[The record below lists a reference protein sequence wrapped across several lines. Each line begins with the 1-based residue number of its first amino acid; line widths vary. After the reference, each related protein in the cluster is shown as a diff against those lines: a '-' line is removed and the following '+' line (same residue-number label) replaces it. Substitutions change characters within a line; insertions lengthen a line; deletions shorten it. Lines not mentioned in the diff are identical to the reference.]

1 MRPRRLLLPVAALI
15 WGCPFVTAGAA
26 DTAAAGAARSAWFGE
41 LHVHTANSI
50 DAYGM
55 GGVRAT
61 PDDAYRY
68 GKGAAIAH
76 PLGYP
81 IRLTSGPLD
90 FVAVT
95 DHAEYFGVLPAL
107 ADPEHPL
114 AKDSSMDDP
123 IAAMVAMFTDALTG
137 GRPGAELDPE
147 AVVRDAWHGTVE
159 AAERHNE
166 PGRFTT
172 FVAYE
177 YTSMPSFAN
186 LHRNVIFAGTEVP
199 AVPFGAYHSP
209 NPEDLWT
216 WLDAQRARGMDALA
230 IPHNSNWSRG
240 LMFARTKYEG
250 GPLDAAYAEQ
260 RMRNEPLM
268 EITQVKGTSETHP
281 LLSPNDEWA
290 GFEIWEKS
298 TTQLDA
304 EGGMQLAEG
313 ATTGAYA
320 RDALRAGLEMEAEQ
334 GINPYAFGFI
344 GASDGHNAAG
354 SFEEDNYFGKLGDGS
369 PQLRG
374 SVPGQSGDGLAALP
388 TAMALEWGASGLAGV
403 WAEENS
409 RESIFA
415 ALRRKE
421 TFATSGPRIRLRFF
435 AGYGLPPD
443 LADRGDAPALAD
455 ADGVPMGSDLRR
467 ADGEPSAG
475 EREGLAPRMKEPS
488 FFLWALRDPNSA
500 WLQRGQVVKLWLEE
514 GESRERV
521 FDVVC
526 SDGLSPDPE
535 THRCPDNGA
544 GVNLADCSYSQDK
557 GAVELAT
564 VWRDPGFDPA
574 QRATYYARVLENP
587 TCRWSTWD
595 AIRAGVAPTTA
606 EAPTIQERAWS
617 SPIAYRP

>member
-1 MRPRRLLLPVAALI
+1 MRTKRLLVPVAALI
-15 WGCPFVTAGAA
+15 WGCLSV
-26 DTAAAGAARSAWFGE
+26 TAAAAEETAAATPPARSAWFGE

-55 GGVRAT
+55 GGTRAT

-68 GKGAAIAH
+68 GKGEPISH
-76 PLGYP
+76 PMGYP

-95 DHAEYFGVLPAL
+95 DHAEYFGVLAAM
-107 ADPEHPL
+107 ADPGHAL
-114 AKDSSMDDP
+114 AKDSGMDQ
-123 IAAMVAMFTDALTG
+123 AAIVTLFTDALTTG
-137 GRPGAELDPE
+137 EASVALDPE
-147 AVVRDAWHGTVE
+147 AVVRDAWDATVE
-159 AAERHNE
+159 AAERHYE
-166 PGRFTT
+166 PGHFTT

-177 YTSMPSFAN
+177 YTSMPGFAN
-186 LHRNVIFAGTEVP
+186 LHRNVIFAGAKVP

-216 WLDAQRARGMDALA
+216 WLDTQRARGMDALA
-230 IPHNSNWSRG
+230 IPHNSNWSQG
-240 LMFARTKYEG
+240 LMFARTDYAG
-250 GPLDAAYAEQ
+250 GPLDAEYAAQ

-298 TTQLDA
+298 ATYLDG
-304 EGGMQLAEG
+304 EGAVQLADG

-320 RDALRAGLEMEAEQ
+320 RDALRAGLEMEAGK

-369 PQLRG
+369 PELRG
-374 SVPGQSGDGLAALP
+374 SVPARSGDGDPPLP
-388 TAMALEWGASGLAGV
+388 TVMALEWGASGLAGV

-435 AGYGLPPD
+435 AGYDLPED
-443 LADRGDAPALAD
+443 LADRADAPALAD
-455 ADGVPMGSDLRR
+455 AGGVPMGSDLRR
-467 ADGEPSAG
+467 AE
-475 EREGLAPRMKEPS
+475 LAPRMKQPR

-500 WLQRGQVVKLWLEE
+500 WLQRGQVVKLWLE
-514 GESRERV
+514 GDESRERV

-544 GVNLADCSYSQDK
+544 SVNLADCSYSQDK

-595 AIRAGVAPTTA
+595 AIRAGVPPTTS

>member
-1 MRPRRLLLPVAALI
+1 MRPKRRLIPLAALI
-15 WGCPFVTAGAA
+15 WGCPQLLPFATAHAEA
-26 DTAAAGAARSAWFGE
+26 TVEEATATPTARSAWFGE

-55 GGVRAT
+55 GGTRAT

-68 GKGAAIAH
+68 GKGEPIAH

-107 ADPEHPL
+107 NDPEHPL
-114 AKDSSMDDP
+114 AKGSDMDDP
-123 IAAMVAMFTDALTG
+123 ITSVVTMFTDALTT
-137 GRPGAELDPE
+137 GRASTELDPE
-147 AVVRDAWHGTVE
+147 AVVRDAWDATVE
-159 AAERHNE
+159 AAERHYE
-166 PGRFTT
+166 PGHFTT

-177 YTSMPSFAN
+177 YTSMPGFAN
-186 LHRNVIFAGTEVP
+186 LHRNVIFAGTGVP
-199 AVPFGAYHSP
+199 AVPFGAYHSA
-209 NPEDLWT
+209 NPEELWT

-230 IPHNSNWSRG
+230 IPHNSNWSQG
-240 LMFARTKYEG
+240 LMFARTDFAG

-298 TTQLDA
+298 ATRVDA
-304 EGGMQLAEG
+304 EGGIQLAAG

-320 RDALRAGLEMEAEQ
+320 RDALRAGMEMEAAQ

-354 SFEEDNYFGKLGDGS
+354 SFEEDNYFGKLGDGR
-369 PQLRG
+369 PELRG
-374 SVPGQSGDGLAALP
+374 SVPAAVADGAAALP
-388 TAMALEWGASGLAGV
+388 TVMALEWGASGLAGV

-421 TFATSGPRIRLRFF
+421 TFATSGPRIRLRFH
-435 AGYGLPPD
+435 AGYDLPED

-455 ADGVPMGSDLRR
+455 AGGVPMGSDLPR
-467 ADGEPSAG
+467 ADGEPG
-475 EREGLAPRMKEPS
+475 

-500 WLQRGQVVKLWLEE
+500 WLQRGQVVKLWLEG

>member
-1 MRPRRLLLPVAALI
+1 MAGVHPNRLLAGVAGLIRVASALLPVAA
-15 WGCPFVTAGAA
+15 AGAA
-26 DTAAAGAARSAWFGE
+26 EATAPAPVRSAWFGE
-41 LHVHTANSI
+41 LHVHTNQSI

-55 GGVRAT
+55 GGTRAT

-68 GKGAAIAH
+68 GQGEPITH

-107 ADPEHPL
+107 ADPGHPL
-114 AKDSSMDDP
+114 AKRSGIDDP
-123 IAAMVAMFTDALTG
+123 TAMVTLFMEALTAG
-137 GRPGAELDPE
+137 KAAAELDAE
-147 AVVRDAWHGTVE
+147 DTVRSAWQATVE
-159 AAERHNE
+159 AAERHNA

-177 YTSMPSFAN
+177 YTSTPNLAN
-186 LHRNVIFAGTEVP
+186 LHRNVIFAGADVP

-216 WLDAQRARGMDALA
+216 WLDTQRARGMDALA
-230 IPHNSNWSRG
+230 IPHNSNWSQGR
-240 LMFARTKYEG
+240 MFGRADFAG
-250 GPLDAAYAEQ
+250 APLDAAYAAQ
-260 RMRNEPLM
+260 RMRNEPLV

-290 GFEIWEKS
+290 GFEIWKMS
-298 TTQLDA
+298 TTALGAQ
-304 EGGMQLAEG
+304 GGIELAEG

-320 RDALRAGLEMEAEQ
+320 RDALRAGLEMEAAD
-334 GINPYAFGFI
+334 GINPYQFGFV

-354 SFEEDNYFGKLGDGS
+354 SFEEDNYFGKLGDGT
-369 PQLRG
+369 PELRG
-374 SVPGQSGDGLAALP
+374 SVPPKSGDGEAALP
-388 TAMALEWGASGLAGV
+388 TVMALEWGASGLAGV

-409 RESIFA
+409 RASIFR

-435 AGYGLPPD
+435 GGFGLPED
-443 LADRGDAPALAD
+443 LADRPEAPALAY
-455 ADGVPMGSDLRR
+455 AGGVPMGSDLSR
-467 ADGEPSAG
+467 ADGEL
-475 EREGLAPRMKEPS
+475 R
-488 FFLWALRDPNSA
+488 FFLWALRDSHSA
-500 WLQRGQVVKLWLEE
+500 WLQRGQIVKLWLE
-514 GESRERV
+514 GDESRERV

-544 GVNLADCSYSQDK
+544 RVNLDDCSYSRDR
-557 GAVELAT
+557 GAVELVT
-564 VWRDPGFDPA
+564 VWRDPEFDPA

-595 AIRAGVAPTTA
+595 AIRAGVAPTASESATL
-606 EAPTIQERAWS
+606 QERAWS